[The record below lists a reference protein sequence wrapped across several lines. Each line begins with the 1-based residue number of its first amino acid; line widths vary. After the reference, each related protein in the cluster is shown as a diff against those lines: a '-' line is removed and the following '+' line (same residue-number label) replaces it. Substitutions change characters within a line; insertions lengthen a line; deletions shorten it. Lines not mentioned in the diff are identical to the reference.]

1 MVRDTVSVEYLGMD
15 VGVMAYTEGQPSA
28 FEYSK
33 SFLDSGIEL
42 SPLYMPLG
50 EGVYTF
56 PTLNPETF
64 KGLAGLFAD
73 SLP

>member
-33 SFLDSGIEL
+33 SFLDCGIEL

-50 EGVYTF
+50 EGVW
-56 PTLNPETF
+56 
-64 KGLAGLFAD
+64 
-73 SLP
+73 